1 MEGTRRESANDVK
14 KRDYLSFETLEQGE
28 RAGAAFVGG
37 WKGEKAVEDDAR
49 AREDVGVSRGG
60 EFVAPFG
67 GDGGEVALWTRTR
80 VSNVL
85 VIDQGET
92 GV

>member
-1 MEGTRRESANDVK
+1 MEGRGDASARRDVR

-49 AREDVGVSRGG
+49 LLLATSASRAA
-60 EFVAPFG
+60 VNSSRHS
-67 GDGGEVALWTRTR
+67 EVMAVKSRCGRGHASRT
-80 VSNVL
+80 SS
-85 VIDQGET
+85 
-92 GV
+92 